1 MGWRKIACHVVELD
15 DRNVFEI
22 SLIENI
28 QRKTLNPLDE
38 GAAYK
43 AYISEIG
50 WGIISDLGRRMGKS
64 VSYISR
70 QIKLLNLPDGVLESI
85 MNKTLSTI
93 VAEEL
98 ITINDKQEQ
107 SKLATLI
114 IDRQLSLLKSRDSS
128 INTI

>member
-1 MGWRKIACHVVELD
+1 
-15 DRNVFEI
+15 
-22 SLIENI
+22 
-28 QRKTLNPLDE
+28 
-38 GAAYK
+38 
-43 AYISEIG
+43 
-50 WGIISDLGRRMGKS
+50 MGKS